1 MDEGILSLAI
11 ILFLAIGVMS
21 FWVLFQINVL
31 FGLIFGII
39 FGYLVVTVMLD
50 WINKLESK

>member
-1 MDEGILSLAI
+1 MDDDILSLAI

-21 FWVLFQINVL
+21 FWVIFQINVL

-50 WINKLESK
+50 WINKLER